1 MAYCKIP
8 ITCQPY
14 SKQTFKLTL
23 EGGKRNINIKL
34 ELRYHDLCD
43 LWTAAIT
50 DNSTGKLLVDMLPLV
65 CGVNLL
71 GQYRHLEIG
80 EAYII
85 PATDTDLMMPDN
97 QTLGST
103 FILVWGDAS

>member
-1 MAYCKIP
+1 MAYCQIP

-14 SKQTFKLTL
+14 SEQTFKVTL
-23 EGGKRNINIKL
+23 EGGRRNVNIRLK
-34 ELRYHDLCD
+34 LRYHDLYD
-43 LWTAAIT
+43 LWTATVI
-50 DNSTGKLLVDMLPLV
+50 NNVTGEVLIDLLPMV

-80 EAYII
+80 EAYIH
-85 PATDTDLMMPDN
+85 PVTDTPLMMPDS
-97 QTLGST
+97 QTLGFI

>member
-1 MAYCKIP
+1 MAYCQIP
-8 ITCQPY
+8 LTCLPY
-14 SKQTFKLTL
+14 SEQTFKLTL

-34 ELRYHDLCD
+34 KLRYHDLCS
-43 LWTAAIT
+43 LWTATII
-50 DNSTGKLLVDMLPLV
+50 DNASGKVLVDMMPMV
-65 CGVNLL
+65 CGINLL

-80 EAYII
+80 EAYIH
-85 PATDTDLMMPDN
+85 PVTDTPLMMPDN